1 MTPEVP
7 DRQTRLAR
15 TLSRLQEISRQR
27 FGCNAAPYLLTDKGL
42 AHDHVAMPGTGLL
55 FRVPKQSQM
64 ELGPADNLAF
74 QAECFRRAAASGA
87 APALRDIV
95 DPDDVLPFG
104 ALVVEHVE
112 GRAASL
118 PGDLP
123 AIACC
128 LAAIHALP
136 QPGECAQ
143 LGVFR
148 NPLAGILEEVER
160 QAENL
165 DHPGVPSISR
175 RLVRDEIALLRRD
188 AAADAAA
195 LCLITFDAHPGN
207 YLIRPDGSAVIVDL
221 EKMRYSAPGFDLA
234 HASLYTSTT
243 WDIESRAELT
253 PAEIAGFYRNWLE
266 TVPPG
271 LRDAARPG
279 LVAERRGMWLWSVT
293 WCARWLAES
302 AGGAD
307 HGSTRDWS
315 KHLSDDRLTRHV
327 ANRVTDYLSPESVER
342 VREDWR
348 KGGWMEEFTGPLSSS

>member
-1 MTPEVP
+1 MTPELP

-15 TLSRLQEISRQR
+15 TLTRLQEISRQR

-64 ELGPADNLAF
+64 EFAAADNLAF

-87 APALRDIV
+87 APAVHDIV
-95 DPDDVLPFG
+95 EPDEVLPFG

-112 GRAASL
+112 GRPARL
-118 PGDLP
+118 PADLP
-123 AIACC
+123 AIADC

-136 QPGECAQ
+136 LPGECAP

-148 NPLAGILEEVER
+148 NALAGILAEVGR
-160 QAENL
+160 QAEHL
-165 DHPGVPSISR
+165 DHPGVPAASR
-175 RLVRDEIALLRRD
+175 RLIREEISDLGRD
-188 AAADAAA
+188 AATGAAA

-243 WDIESRAELT
+243 WDIETRAELA
-253 PAEIAGFYRNWLE
+253 PAEAAGFYRAWLAA
-266 TVPPG
+266 VPPG

-315 KHLSDDRLTRHV
+315 KHLSDDVLTRHV
-327 ANRVTDYLSPESVER
+327 ADRVADYLSPDSVER

-348 KGGWMEEFTGPLSSS
+348 QGGWMEEFTG

>member
-64 ELGPADNLAF
+64 ELSPADNLAF

-87 APALRDIV
+87 APGVRDIV
-95 DPDDVLPFG
+95 DPGDVLPFG

-112 GRAASL
+112 GRAARL

-123 AIACC
+123 AIARC
-128 LAAIHALP
+128 LAAIHAQPLP
-136 QPGECAQ
+136 AECAP
-143 LGVFR
+143 LAIFR
-148 NPLAGILEEVER
+148 NALAGILAEVER
-160 QAENL
+160 QAEHL
-165 DHPGVPSISR
+165 DHPGVPAISR
-175 RLVRDEIALLRRD
+175 RLIREEISGLRRD
-188 AAADAAA
+188 AATGAAA

-243 WDIESRAELT
+243 WDIETRAELS
-253 PAEIAGFYRNWLE
+253 PSEAVGFYRTWLAA
-266 TVPPG
+266 VQPG
-271 LRDAARPG
+271 LRDEARPG
-279 LVAERRGMWLWSVT
+279 LVAERRAMWLWSVT

-302 AGGAD
+302 AGGAA

-315 KHLSDDRLTRHV
+315 KNLSDDVLTRHV
-327 ANRVTDYLSPESVER
+327 ADRVTDYLSHESVEK

-348 KGGWMEEFTGPLSSS
+348 PGGWMEEFTE

>member
-7 DRQTRLAR
+7 DRQTRLAP
-15 TLSRLQEISRQR
+15 TLTRLKEISRQR
-27 FGCNAAPYLLTDKGL
+27 YGCNAAPYLLTDKGL

-64 ELGPADNLAF
+64 ELAPADNLAF

-87 APALRDIV
+87 APAIHGIV
-95 DPDDVLPFG
+95 EPDAALPFG

-112 GRAASL
+112 GRPARL

-123 AIACC
+123 AIARC

-136 QPGECAQ
+136 LPGECAP
-143 LGVFR
+143 LGIFR
-148 NPLAGILEEVER
+148 NPLAGMLEEVER
-160 QAENL
+160 QAEHL
-165 DHPGVPSISR
+165 DHPGISVSTR
-175 RLVRDEIALLRRD
+175 RRIRHEIALLRRD
-188 AAADAAA
+188 AVAGTAAP
-195 LCLITFDAHPGN
+195 CLITFDAHPGN
-207 YLIRPDGSAVIVDL
+207 YIIRPDGSAVIVDL

-243 WDIESRAELT
+243 WDIETRAELT
-253 PAEIAGFYRNWLE
+253 PPEAAGFYRNWLE
-266 TVPPG
+266 AMPPG

-302 AGGAD
+302 AGGAG

-327 ANRVTDYLSPESVER
+327 ADRVSDYLSPNSVER

-348 KGGWMEEFTGPLSSS
+348 QGGWMEEFTG